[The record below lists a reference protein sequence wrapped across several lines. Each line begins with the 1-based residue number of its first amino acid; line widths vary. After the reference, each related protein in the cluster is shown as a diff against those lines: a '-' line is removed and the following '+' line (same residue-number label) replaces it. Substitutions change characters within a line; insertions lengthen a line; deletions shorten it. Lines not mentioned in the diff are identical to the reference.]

1 MKRVSLIGCTGS
13 IGTQSVD
20 VVRKRGYN
28 ITAIAANNNHILVEK
43 QAREFK
49 PKVAA
54 MCDEDAAK
62 ALKLALADT
71 DIKVLAG
78 EQGIEEAAAL
88 DTDIVVN
95 SVVGIA
101 GLKPTI
107 AAITAKN
114 TLALANKESLVC
126 AGDIVM
132 DLAHKYNVNILPVD
146 SEHSAVFQ
154 CLGEHSIDEIER
166 IILTAS
172 GGPFYNC
179 SAEMLCN
186 VTPEQALKHPS
197 WNMGSKITID
207 SATMMNKGFELMEAK
222 YLFNVSAEK
231 LGYVIHRES
240 LVHSMVQ
247 FTDGALLAQ
256 ISPPDMRLPIVYAL
270 DYPIRHN
277 TDFKRYDPCTMPISF
292 LPPRDDVF
300 KAPALCLSA
309 LKKGGNAGAIIN
321 GANEAAVA
329 LFLNKKIKFTDI
341 TELAADAL
349 ANVRFIDKPSL
360 DDIYNSD
367 LAARSF
373 VYSKVVIK

>member
-13 IGTQSVD
+13 IGTQSAD
-20 VVRKRGYN
+20 VVRSRGYS
-28 ITAIAANNNHILVEK
+28 ITAIAANTNVAVAEM

-49 PKVAA
+49 PKIAA
-54 MCDEDAAK
+54 MFCEKAAK
-62 ALKLALADT
+62 ELKLALADT
-71 DIKVLAG
+71 NTKVVAG
-78 EQGIEEAAAL
+78 EQGMQEAASA

-101 GLKPTI
+101 GLSSTI
-107 AAITAKN
+107 AALKAGH

-132 DLAHKYNVNILPVD
+132 NMAKANRVDILPVD

-154 CLGEHSIDEIER
+154 CLGSHKNDEIEK

-172 GGPFYNC
+172 GGPFYGY
-179 SAEMLCN
+179 SADQLYD

-222 YLFNVSAEK
+222 YLFGVTPDK
-231 LGYVIHRES
+231 LGYVVHRES

-247 FTDGALLAQ
+247 FADGALLAQ

-270 DYPIRHN
+270 DYPVRYK

-300 KAPALCLSA
+300 KAPSLCIKTLEM
-309 LKKGGNAGAIIN
+309 GGNAGAIVN

-329 LFLNKKIKFTDI
+329 LFLNKKIRFTDI
-341 TELAADAL
+341 TDFARQAL
-349 ANVRFIDKPSL
+349 ENVPFVEHPTL
-360 DDIYNSD
+360 DDIYSSD
-367 LAARSF
+367 KAARAF
-373 VYSKVVIK
+373 VYSKVVI

>member
-13 IGTQSVD
+13 IGTQSAD
-20 VVRKRGYN
+20 VIRSRGYSL
-28 ITAIAANNNHILVEK
+28 TAIAANTNVAVTER

-49 PKVAA
+49 PKIAA
-54 MCDEDAAK
+54 MFSEDAAK
-62 ALKLALADT
+62 QLKLALADT

-78 EQGIEEAAAL
+78 EQGVQEAAAA

-101 GLKPTI
+101 GLSSTI
-107 AAITAKN
+107 AAIKAGN

-132 DLAHKYNVNILPVD
+132 NMAEANRVDILPVD

-154 CLGEHSIDEIER
+154 CLGSHKNDEIEK

-172 GGPFYNC
+172 GGPFYGY
-179 SAEMLCN
+179 SADQLCD

-222 YLFNVSAEK
+222 YLFGVTPDK
-231 LGYVIHRES
+231 LGYVVHRES

-270 DYPIRHN
+270 DYPVRYK

-300 KAPALCLSA
+300 KAPSLCIKALEM
-309 LKKGGNAGAIIN
+309 GGNAGAIVN

-329 LFLNKKIKFTDI
+329 LFLNKKIRFTDI
-341 TELAADAL
+341 TDFARQAL
-349 ANVRFIDKPSL
+349 ENVPFVEHPSL
-360 DDIYNSD
+360 DDIYSSD
-367 LAARSF
+367 KAARAF
-373 VYSKVVIK
+373 VYSKVVI

>member
-1 MKRVSLIGCTGS
+1 MKKISLIGSTGS

-20 VVRKRGYN
+20 VIRSRGYN
-28 ITAIAANNNHILVEK
+28 IAAIAANNNVALVEK

-49 PKVAA
+49 PKIAA
-54 MCDEDAAK
+54 MFNENKAK
-62 ALKLALADT
+62 ELKEALKDT
-71 DIKVLAG
+71 DVKVLAG
-78 EQGIEEAAAL
+78 AEGVEEAAAY

-95 SVVGIA
+95 GVVGIA
-101 GLKPTI
+101 GLGPSL
-107 AAITAKN
+107 AAIRAGH

-132 DLAHKYNVNILPVD
+132 KAAKEKSVKILPVD

-154 CLGEHSIDEIER
+154 CMGSHSACEIEK

-172 GGPFYNC
+172 GGPFYNY
-179 SAEMLCN
+179 SPEQLRD

-222 YLFNVSAEK
+222 YLFDVAPDK
-231 LGYVIHRES
+231 LGYIVHRES

-247 FTDGALLAQ
+247 FADGALLAQ

-270 DYPIRHN
+270 DYPVRYK

-292 LPPRDDVF
+292 LPPKDDMF
-300 KAPALCLSA
+300 RAPSLCLKA
-309 LKKGGNAGAIIN
+309 LERGGNAGAVVN

-329 LFLNKKIKFTDI
+329 LFLNKKIGFTDI
-341 TELAADAL
+341 TDFVAQAFEE
-349 ANVRFIDKPSL
+349 VEFISDPTL
-360 DDIYNSD
+360 DDIYASD
-367 LAARSF
+367 MAARSF
-373 VYSKVVIK
+373 VNSKVVY

>member
-13 IGTQSVD
+13 IGTQSAD
-20 VVRKRGYN
+20 VIRSRGYSL
-28 ITAIAANNNHILVEK
+28 TAIAANTNVAITER

-49 PKVAA
+49 PKIAA
-54 MCDEDAAK
+54 MFSEDAAK
-62 ALKLALADT
+62 QLKLALADT

-78 EQGIEEAAAL
+78 EQGVQEAAAA

-101 GLKPTI
+101 GLSSTI
-107 AAITAKN
+107 AAIKAGH

-132 DLAHKYNVNILPVD
+132 NMAEANRVDILPVD

-154 CLGEHSIDEIER
+154 CLGSHKNDEIEK

-172 GGPFYNC
+172 GGPFYGY
-179 SAEMLCN
+179 SADQLCD

-222 YLFNVSAEK
+222 YLFGVTPDK
-231 LGYVIHRES
+231 LGYVVHRES

-247 FTDGALLAQ
+247 FADGALLAQ

-270 DYPIRHN
+270 DYPVRYK

-300 KAPALCLSA
+300 KAPSLCIKALEM
-309 LKKGGNAGAIIN
+309 GGNAGAIVN

-329 LFLNKKIKFTDI
+329 LFLNKKIRFTDI
-341 TELAADAL
+341 TDFARQAL
-349 ANVRFIDKPSL
+349 ENVPFVEHPSL
-360 DDIYNSD
+360 DDIYSSD
-367 LAARSF
+367 KAARAF
-373 VYSKVVIK
+373 VYSKVVI

>member
-13 IGTQSVD
+13 IGTQSAD
-20 VVRKRGYN
+20 VIRSRGYSL
-28 ITAIAANNNHILVEK
+28 TAIAANTNVAVTER

-49 PKVAA
+49 PKIAA
-54 MCDEDAAK
+54 MFSEDAAK
-62 ALKLALADT
+62 QLKLALADT

-78 EQGIEEAAAL
+78 EQGVQEAAAA

-101 GLKPTI
+101 GLSSTI
-107 AAITAKN
+107 AAIKAGH

-132 DLAHKYNVNILPVD
+132 NMAEANRVDILPVD

-154 CLGEHSIDEIER
+154 CLGSHKNDEIEK

-172 GGPFYNC
+172 GGPFYGY
-179 SAEMLCN
+179 SADQLCD

-222 YLFNVSAEK
+222 YLFGVTPDK
-231 LGYVIHRES
+231 LGYVVHRES

-247 FTDGALLAQ
+247 FADGALLAQ

-270 DYPIRHN
+270 DYPVRYK

-300 KAPALCLSA
+300 KAPSLCIKALEM
-309 LKKGGNAGAIIN
+309 GGNAGAIVN

-329 LFLNKKIKFTDI
+329 LFLNKKIRFTDI
-341 TELAADAL
+341 TDFARQAL
-349 ANVRFIDKPSL
+349 ENVPFVEHPSL
-360 DDIYNSD
+360 DDIYSSD
-367 LAARSF
+367 KAARAF
-373 VYSKVVIK
+373 VYSKVVI

>member
-13 IGTQSVD
+13 IGTQSAD
-20 VVRKRGYN
+20 VIRSRGYSL
-28 ITAIAANNNHILVEK
+28 TAIAANTNVAVTER

-49 PKVAA
+49 PKIAA
-54 MCDEDAAK
+54 MFSEDAAK
-62 ALKLALADT
+62 QLKLALADT

-78 EQGIEEAAAL
+78 EQGVQEAAAA

-101 GLKPTI
+101 GLSSTI
-107 AAITAKN
+107 AAIKAGH

-132 DLAHKYNVNILPVD
+132 NMAEANRVDILPVD

-154 CLGEHSIDEIER
+154 CLGSHKNDEIEK

-172 GGPFYNC
+172 GGPFYGY
-179 SAEMLCN
+179 SADQLCD

-222 YLFNVSAEK
+222 YLFGVTPDK
-231 LGYVIHRES
+231 LGYVVHRES

-247 FTDGALLAQ
+247 FADGALLAQ

-270 DYPIRHN
+270 DYPVRYKTN
-277 TDFKRYDPCTMPISF
+277 FKRYDPCIMPISF

-300 KAPALCLSA
+300 KAPSLCIKALEM
-309 LKKGGNAGAIIN
+309 GGNAGAIVN

-329 LFLNKKIKFTDI
+329 LFLNKKIRFTDI
-341 TELAADAL
+341 TDFARQAL
-349 ANVRFIDKPSL
+349 ENVPFVEHPSL
-360 DDIYNSD
+360 DDIYSSD
-367 LAARSF
+367 KAARAF
-373 VYSKVVIK
+373 VYSKVVI